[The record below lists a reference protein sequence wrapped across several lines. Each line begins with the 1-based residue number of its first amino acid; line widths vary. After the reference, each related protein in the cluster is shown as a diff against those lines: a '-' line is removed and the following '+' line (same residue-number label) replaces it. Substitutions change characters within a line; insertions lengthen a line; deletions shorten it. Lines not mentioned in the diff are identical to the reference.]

1 MSSRTSRIV
10 ALALFLLW
18 NFHAGLHCLHAG
30 EAHGQVAGV
39 MDHHADDSHDG
50 IDCGACQL
58 SLAPGLCGQTVR
70 LSPPNLVEDIGG
82 NEFDLLCSRE
92 FLFAS
97 GRGPPVI
104 LL

>member
-18 NFHAGLHCLHAG
+18 NFHAGLHCLHAD
-30 EAHGQVAGV
+30 EAHGHVAGV
-39 MDHHADDSHDG
+39 LDHHADDSHDG

-58 SLAPGLCGQTVR
+58 SLAPGLCGHSVS
-70 LSPPNLVEDIGG
+70 LSPPAWVEDLGIS
-82 NEFDLLCSRE
+82 EFDLLSSRE